1 MVCVIQV
8 CRLLTSRMRMDL
20 VETSSILILLASC
33 LQNCRTYTIDVC
45 TVKNSWWWTGELS
58 ETCRVSFQNK
68 FEKLVHLVGFI
79 IRICHDARSPERKIS
94 FGTYSLLNSLF
105 TVVSKQITVLY
116 IRLTGIIM
124 SINEDFA
131 FILSSFY
138 AYCSLDN
145 VVSSNSELSMKQSV
159 LWSFGK
165 SSWKANVRTSDLNCC
180 DISTACILVKKKK

>member
-8 CRLLTSRMRMDL
+8 CRQLTSRIRMKL
-20 VETSSILILLASC
+20 VSTSSILILLVSC
-33 LQNCRTYTIDVC
+33 LQNCMTYTIAVC

-68 FEKLVHLVGFI
+68 FEKLMHLVGFI
-79 IRICHDARSPERKIS
+79 IRICHDARSPERKIYL
-94 FGTYSLLNSLF
+94 GTYSLLNSLF

-116 IRLTGIIM
+116 IRLAGIFI
-124 SINEDFA
+124 SINEDVA
-131 FILSSFY
+131 IILPSFY

-165 SSWKANVRTSDLNCC
+165 NCC
-180 DISTACILVKKKK
+180 DISLKK